1 MKFTQP
7 FWNVTNTHEHLRIAI
22 NYTLKN
28 PHQGQINSVF
38 RLILCRGGDFFLDAE
53 VTKERFN
60 LIFAQRAWVAKIME
74 EDEAT
79 HPIEVAF
86 FCAVCLMF

>member
-1 MKFTQP
+1 
-7 FWNVTNTHEHLRIAI
+7 
-22 NYTLKN
+22 
-28 PHQGQINSVF
+28 
-38 RLILCRGGDFFLDAE
+38 LILGQGGDFFLDAE

-79 HPIEVAF
+79 HPIEVALLR
-86 FCAVCLMF
+86 VEGIMFKAHRKALCSNNFVDG